1 MIMRKLFL
9 VITMFFIS
17 LVARSQESIGG
28 HVFEQDG
35 VTPIRGAE
43 VTFSGISMDG
53 DTLDVSFS
61 SDSVG
66 YFGGQIAEG
75 RYFVSLGAEGYQ
87 TAYLID
93 SLLIMQGQVYVD
105 LVFLL
110 YECYY
115 PVHYVSARSYSD
127 DMVRVSWSMNEPR
140 LTDDFES
147 GDFSRFRWDNTLSDS
162 PWEIDSIHAF
172 EGSYCMKS
180 SCVGIDEGRSEIE
193 VSVFVPWSGQMSFVS
208 KVSSENLWDV
218 GLFYIDGTQM
228 FECSGFTDWEPH
240 YFDITAGEHVF
251 RWAYHKDANTNE
263 GDDCF
268 YVDDIHFYVADSLRT
283 ERSFQYF
290 DLLRKRFDEQPVLLA
305 SHLTDTVFMDLNW
318 GSLDWGKYCWGVCC
332 HYEGNR
338 AASDTVWS
346 AYLDKNMTTRF
357 EANVTTNVG
366 LSAEGAS
373 LTLVPNDGQG
383 VEYHSVA
390 DANGH
395 VIIGNVYRNLYSV
408 RIILDGFVDYVSD
421 SLVSVMEPTLIEVEL
436 REAVKG
442 IDSLYVSSTGWAVWE
457 LSDTL
462 YKNLQYFELQLN
474 NELVGFT
481 DERFFQ
487 FDVSG
492 LTPGDT
498 CTAKVRP
505 IYLSDTCDWR
515 EWQWV
520 YRSCAD
526 FQPTIEGLQ
535 TSISEH
541 GIMLSWQQPDGDTV
555 IGALLYRNG
564 ALLAWVEGMSFFDES
579 VEMQGV
585 VTYALRLVYGGD
597 GDGTYYSMSCE
608 ESVEVS
614 FPAYCDPP
622 TKLVAEN
629 YLDGNGEYGA
639 LISWG
644 DRPEPVEG
652 WLYYDNGEYK
662 NSLGGG
668 DEPVIFWAIRF
679 DAEDLADYQGTS
691 LKKIT
696 IFDVASGAYQLWVYR
711 GGETAPHTLVRSQN
725 MVLTGAQAW
734 HSETIEPAME
744 IPENE
749 PIWIV
754 IGQQGVSRPA
764 AVCAD
769 MDEPDGRWVSLNGVD
784 WTDLHTFNMHY
795 TWMLR
800 AFVSDRM
807 GRDLPMENGGYTLR
821 DFNVYRS
828 YNNVDYQKIASVTAV
843 DGQAFYQYRD
853 VQVGESHHEF
863 YYRLTAVYL
872 SEDNEECESDFATAL
887 HNPEQNYVWIDDE
900 WSVNDE
906 QEEGLLV
913 YPNPARDKLF
923 VEANGLGDLLVVNA
937 LGQLVMSMELNSET
951 IEIDL
956 SNWADGVY
964 LLRVGT
970 KTGVSSLRFIVSH

>member
-1 MIMRKLFL
+1 MTMRKLFL
-9 VITMFFIS
+9 VVAVFFVS
-17 LVARSQESIGG
+17 LMARSQEPIDG
-28 HVFEQDG
+28 HVFEQDSI
-35 VTPIRGAE
+35 TPILGAE
-43 VTFSGISMDG
+43 VSFSGISEGG
-53 DTLDVSFS
+53 DTLVVSFI
-61 SDSVG
+61 SDSLG
-66 YFGGQIAEG
+66 YFGGEISEG
-75 RYFVSLGAEGYQ
+75 LYSVSVSAEGYQ
-87 TAYLID
+87 TAFLVD
-93 SLLIMQGQVYVD
+93 SLLIVPDQVYVD

-110 YECYY
+110 HECYY
-115 PVHYVSARSYSD
+115 PVHYVSARSFTD

-140 LTDDFES
+140 LTEDFET
-147 GDFSRFRWDNTLSDS
+147 GDFSRFRWDNTLLDN

-172 EGSYCMKS
+172 EGTYCMKS
-180 SCVGIDEGRSEIE
+180 SCEGIDEGHSEIE
-193 VSVFVPWSGQMSFVS
+193 VAVYVPWSGQMSFVS
-208 KVSSENLWDV
+208 KISSENLWDV
-218 GLFYIDGTQM
+218 GRFYIDGAQL
-228 FECSGFTDWEPH
+228 FECSGISDWESH
-240 YFDITAGEHVF
+240 YFDITEGEHVF

-268 YVDDIHFYVADSLRT
+268 YVDDIHFYVSDSLRT

-290 DLLRKRFDEQPVLLA
+290 NLLRKRFDEQPVLLA

-318 GSLDWGKYCWGVCC
+318 GSLDWGKYRWGVSC

-338 AASDTVWS
+338 ATSDTVWS

-366 LSAEGAS
+366 LSAEGAL
-373 LTLVPNDGQG
+373 LTLLPNDGQG
-383 VEYHSVA
+383 VEYHSIA

-395 VIIGNVYRNLYSV
+395 VVIGNVYRDFYSV
-408 RIILDGFVDYVSD
+408 RISLDGFVDYVSD
-421 SLVSVMEPTLIEVEL
+421 TMISVMEPTLIEVEL
-436 REAVKG
+436 SEAVKG

-462 YKNLQYFELQLN
+462 YRNLQYFEIQLN
-474 NELVGFT
+474 DELSGFT
-481 DERFFQ
+481 DELFFQ
-487 FDVSG
+487 FDVNG
-492 LTPGDT
+492 LSPGDT

-505 IYLSDTCDWR
+505 VYLSDTCDWR
-515 EWQWV
+515 ECRWI

-526 FQPTIEGLQ
+526 FQPTIDGIH
-535 TSISEH
+535 TTISEQ
-541 GIMLSWQQPDGDTV
+541 GIMLSWQPTADTV

-564 ALLAWVEGMSFFDES
+564 VLLAWVEGTSFLDES

-585 VTYALRLVYGGD
+585 VTYALRLIYGGNW
-597 GDGTYYSMSCE
+597 DGTYNSMSCE
-608 ESVEVS
+608 ESVEVT

-662 NSLGGG
+662 NSIGGG

-679 DAEDLADYQGTS
+679 DADDLADYQGTS

-725 MVLTGAQAW
+725 MVLTGALAW

-754 IGQQGVSRPA
+754 IGQQGLSRPA
-764 AVCAD
+764 AVCSD
-769 MDEPDGRWVSLNGVD
+769 MGEPDGRWVSLNGVD

-807 GRDLPMENGGYTLR
+807 GRDLPMENGGYTLQ

-828 YNNVDYQKIASVTAV
+828 FNNVDYQKIASVPAV

-853 VQVGESHHEF
+853 VLVGESHHEF

-872 SEDNEECESDFATAL
+872 SEDNEECESDFAMSL
-887 HNPEQNYVWIDDE
+887 FNPEQNYVWVDDQ
-900 WSVNDE
+900 WSLDDAQE
-906 QEEGLLV
+906 QNIRV
-913 YPNPARDKLF
+913 YPNPAQNKLF
-923 VEANGLGDLLVVNA
+923 VEADDLRNMMVFNA
-937 LGQLVMSMELNSET
+937 LGQLVMSLELDSET
-951 IEIDL
+951 AEIDL

-970 KTGVSSLRFIVSH
+970 KTGVSSRRLIVSH

>member
-1 MIMRKLFL
+1 MTMRKLLL
-9 VITMFFIS
+9 VLALFFVS
-17 LVARSQESIGG
+17 LMARSQEPIGG
-28 HVFEQDG
+28 HVLEQDG
-35 VTPIRGAE
+35 TTPILGAE
-43 VTFSGISMDG
+43 VAFSGISLGG
-53 DTLDVSFS
+53 DTLVASFV

-66 YFGGQIAEG
+66 YFGGEISEG
-75 RYFVSLGAEGYQ
+75 LYTVSVSAQGYQ

-93 SLLIMQGQVYVD
+93 SLLVIHDQVYID

-110 YECYY
+110 HECYY
-115 PVHYVSARSYSD
+115 PVHYVSARSCTD

-140 LTDDFES
+140 LDEDFES
-147 GDFSRFRWDNTLSDS
+147 GDFSQFRWDNTLSDYA
-162 PWEIDSIHAF
+162 WEIDNIHAF
-172 EGSYCMKS
+172 EGTFCMKS
-180 SCVGIDEGRSEIE
+180 SCEGVDEGHSEVE
-193 VSVFVPWSGQMSFVS
+193 VAVYVPWSGQMSFAS
-208 KVSSENLWDV
+208 KISSENLWDV
-218 GLFYIDGTQM
+218 GRFFIDGVQM
-228 FECSGFTDWEPH
+228 FECSGLSDWEPH
-240 YFDITAGEHVF
+240 FFDITEGEHVF

-268 YVDDIHFYVADSLRT
+268 YVDDIHFYVADSLRAD
-283 ERSFQYF
+283 RSFQYF

-305 SHLTDTVFMDLNW
+305 SHLTDTVFMDLHW
-318 GSLDWGKYCWGVCC
+318 SSLDWGKYRWGICC

-338 AASDTVWS
+338 ATSDTVWS

-357 EANVTTNVG
+357 EVNVTTNVG
-366 LSAEGAS
+366 LSAEGAL

-383 VEYHSVA
+383 IEYHSVA

-395 VIIGNVYRNLYSV
+395 IVIGNVYRDLYSV
-408 RIILDGFVDYVSD
+408 RISLDGFVDYVSD
-421 SLVSVMEPTLIEVEL
+421 TMISVMEPTLIEVEL
-436 REAVKG
+436 HEAVKG
-442 IDSLYVSSTGWAVWE
+442 IDSIYVSSTGWAVWE

-462 YKNLQYFELQLN
+462 CRNLQYFEIQLN
-474 NELVGFT
+474 EQPAVASNEK
-481 DERFFQ
+481 FFQ
-487 FDVSG
+487 LDISG
-492 LTPGDT
+492 LTAGDT
-498 CTAKVRP
+498 CWARVRP
-505 IYLSDTCDWR
+505 VYLSDTCDWR
-515 EWQWV
+515 EYQWV
-520 YRSCAD
+520 YRSCTD
-526 FQPTIEGLQ
+526 FQPSSNGLQ
-535 TSISEH
+535 TTISEH
-541 GIMLSWQQPDGDTV
+541 GILLSWQLPDIDTV

-564 ALLAWVEGMSFFDES
+564 ALLSWIEGTSYLDET

-585 VTYALRLVYGGD
+585 VTYVLRLVYGGD
-597 GDGTYYSMSCE
+597 FDGTYNSMSCE

-639 LISWG
+639 MISWG

-696 IFDVASGAYQLWVYR
+696 IFDVSSGAYQLWVYR
-711 GGETAPHTLVRSQN
+711 GGETAPQTLVRSQN

-734 HSETIEPAME
+734 HSENIEPAME
-744 IPENE
+744 IHENE

-754 IGQQGVSRPA
+754 IGQQGLSRPA

-800 AFVSDRM
+800 AFVSDRL
-807 GRDLPMENGGYTLR
+807 GRDLPMENGGYALR

-828 YNNVDYQKIASVTAV
+828 FNNVDYQKIASVAATE
-843 DGQAFYQYRD
+843 GQAFYQYRD
-853 VQVGESHHEF
+853 VLVGESHHEF

-872 SEDNEECESDFATAL
+872 SEDNEECESGFAASL
-887 HNPEQNYVWIDDE
+887 YDPEQDFVWVDDQ
-900 WSVNDE
+900 WSVGESHED
-906 QEEGLLV
+906 GLKV
-913 YPNPARDKLF
+913 YPIPARDRLF
-923 VEANGLGDLLVVNA
+923 VAGVGMRSLAVYNA
-937 LGQLVMSMELNSET
+937 LGQCLVSQCISTDEAQ
-951 IEIDL
+951 IDL
-956 SNWADGVY
+956 SGLPAGLY
-964 LLRVGT
+964 LLKAETDHGILSR
-970 KTGVSSLRFIVSH
+970 SLVIQR